1 MTCERTSGLHIGGCT
16 EHLCAADVQALL
28 PGYFLLMLLDPP
40 ANAPADFGKLPCDF
54 SDGIW
59 RGLSPQRIEFAARTG
74 AAPLPCREWVAF
86 HPDLFTGM
94 PQENPLETCSFFAY
108 HPSEALH
115 LSQQERGILSE
126 AIRQMRQEASRHP
139 DPYQRTIL
147 VRHLSRLLGYTL
159 RFYERQFITR
169 SPQAAPLL
177 AQYRSYLREWI
188 LQGNWGA
195 QGPLSV
201 QCCAHRFH
209 LSPAYLEDLLRF
221 ETGYGHR
228 IHLERQ
234 RLDIA
239 KEKLSQP
246 HASLARIAA
255 ELGFSSPQRFQLFF
269 RKTTGLSP
277 RQYALRIH

>member
-16 EHLCAADVQALL
+16 EHLCAADVQTLL

-40 ANAPADFGKLPCDF
+40 ADADFGKLPCDF

-74 AAPLPCREWVAF
+74 AAPLPCREWIAF

-108 HPSEALH
+108 YPSEALH
-115 LSQQERGILSE
+115 LSQQERGILTE
-126 AIRQMRQEASRHP
+126 AIRQMRQEASRQP

-221 ETGYGHR
+221 ETGYGHLS
-228 IHLERQ
+228 HLERQ

-239 KEKLSQP
+239 KEKLSHP

-255 ELGFSSPQRFQLFF
+255 ELGFSSPQGFQVFF

>member
-16 EHLCAADVQALL
+16 EHLCAADVQTLL

-40 ANAPADFGKLPCDF
+40 ADADFGKLPCDF

-74 AAPLPCREWVAF
+74 AAPLPCREWIAF

-115 LSQQERGILSE
+115 LSQQERGILTE
-126 AIRQMRQEASRHP
+126 AIRQMRQEASRQP
-139 DPYQRTIL
+139 DLYQRTIL

-221 ETGYGHR
+221 ETGYGHLS
-228 IHLERQ
+228 HLERQ

-239 KEKLSQP
+239 KEKLSHP

-255 ELGFSSPQRFQLFF
+255 ELGFSSPQGFQLFF

>member
-16 EHLCAADVQALL
+16 EHLCAADVQTLL
-28 PGYFLLMLLDPP
+28 PGYSLLVLLDPP
-40 ANAPADFGKLPCDF
+40 VDADFGKLPCDF

-74 AAPLPCREWVAF
+74 AAPLPCREWIAF

-115 LSQQERGILSE
+115 LSQQERGILTE
-126 AIRQMRQEASRHP
+126 AIRQMRQEASRQP
-139 DPYQRTIL
+139 DSYQRTIL

-221 ETGYGHR
+221 ETGYGHLS
-228 IHLERQ
+228 HLERQ

-239 KEKLSQP
+239 KEKLSHP

-255 ELGFSSPQRFQLFF
+255 ELGFSSPQGFQVFF

>member
-16 EHLCAADVQALL
+16 EHLCAADVQTLL

-40 ANAPADFGKLPCDF
+40 ADADFGRLPCDF

-74 AAPLPCREWVAF
+74 AAPLPCREWIAF

-115 LSQQERGILSE
+115 LSQQERGNLTE
-126 AIRQMRQEASRHP
+126 VLRQMRQEASRQP

-195 QGPLSV
+195 QGPLSI

-221 ETGYGHR
+221 ETGYGHLS
-228 IHLERQ
+228 HLERQ

-239 KEKLSQP
+239 KEKLSHP
-246 HASLARIAA
+246 LASLARIAA
-255 ELGFSSPQRFQLFF
+255 ELGFSSPQGFQVFF

-277 RQYALRIH
+277 RQYVLRIH

>member
-16 EHLCAADVQALL
+16 EHLCAADVQTLL
-28 PGYFLLMLLDPP
+28 PGYSLLVLLDPP
-40 ANAPADFGKLPCDF
+40 ADADFGKLPCDF

-108 HPSEALH
+108 YPSEALH
-115 LSQQERGILSE
+115 LSQQERGILTE
-126 AIRQMRQEASRHP
+126 AIRQMRQEASRQP
-139 DPYQRTIL
+139 DSYQRTIL
-147 VRHLSRLLGYTL
+147 ARHLSRLLGYTL

-195 QGPLSV
+195 LGPLSV
-201 QCCAHRFH
+201 QCCALRFH

-221 ETGYGHR
+221 ETGYGHLS
-228 IHLERQ
+228 HLERQ

-239 KEKLSQP
+239 KEKLSHP

-255 ELGFSSPQRFQLFF
+255 ELGFSSPQGFQVFF

>member
-1 MTCERTSGLHIGGCT
+1 MRTSGNSRATFPMASGGGSPRSGSS
-16 EHLCAADVQALL
+16 L
-28 PGYFLLMLLDPP
+28 PQGPVP
-40 ANAPADFGKLPCDF
+40 
-54 SDGIW
+54 
-59 RGLSPQRIEFAARTG
+59 
-74 AAPLPCREWVAF
+74 PLPCREWIAF

-115 LSQQERGILSE
+115 LSQQERGILTE
-126 AIRQMRQEASRHP
+126 AIRQMRQEASRQP
-139 DPYQRTIL
+139 DPYQHTIL
-147 VRHLSRLLGYTL
+147 VRHLCRLLGYTL

-169 SPQAAPLL
+169 SPQATPLL

-201 QCCAHRFH
+201 QRCAHRFH

-221 ETGYGHR
+221 ETGYGHLS
-228 IHLERQ
+228 HLERQ

-239 KEKLSQP
+239 KEKLSHP
-246 HASLARIAA
+246 HTSLARIAA
-255 ELGFSSPQRFQLFF
+255 ELGFSSPQGFQVFF

>member
-16 EHLCAADVQALL
+16 EHLCAADVQTLL
-28 PGYFLLMLLDPP
+28 PGYSLLMLLDPP
-40 ANAPADFGKLPCDF
+40 ADADFGKLPCDF

-74 AAPLPCREWVAF
+74 AAPLPCREWIAF

-108 HPSEALH
+108 YPSEALH
-115 LSQQERGILSE
+115 LSQQERGILTE
-126 AIRQMRQEASRHP
+126 AIRQMRQEASRQP
-139 DPYQRTIL
+139 DLYQRTIL

-201 QCCAHRFH
+201 QCCALRFH

-221 ETGYGHR
+221 ETGYGHLS
-228 IHLERQ
+228 HLERQ

-239 KEKLSQP
+239 KEKLSHP

-255 ELGFSSPQRFQLFF
+255 ELGFSSPQGFQVFF

>member
-16 EHLCAADVQALL
+16 EHLCAADVQTLL
-28 PGYFLLMLLDPP
+28 PGYFLLMLLNPP
-40 ANAPADFGKLPCDF
+40 ADADFGKLPCDF

-74 AAPLPCREWVAF
+74 AAPLPCREWIAF

-115 LSQQERGILSE
+115 LSQQERGILTE
-126 AIRQMRQEASRHP
+126 AIRQMRQEASRQP
-139 DPYQRTIL
+139 DSYQRTIL
-147 VRHLSRLLGYTL
+147 ARPLIRLLGYTL

-221 ETGYGHR
+221 ETGYGHLS
-228 IHLERQ
+228 HLERQ

-239 KEKLSQP
+239 KEKLSHP

-255 ELGFSSPQRFQLFF
+255 ELGFSSPQGFQLFF

>member
-1 MTCERTSGLHIGGCT
+1 
-16 EHLCAADVQALL
+16 
-28 PGYFLLMLLDPP
+28 
-40 ANAPADFGKLPCDF
+40 
-54 SDGIW
+54 
-59 RGLSPQRIEFAARTG
+59 
-74 AAPLPCREWVAF
+74 
-86 HPDLFTGM
+86 
-94 PQENPLETCSFFAY
+94 
-108 HPSEALH
+108 
-115 LSQQERGILSE
+115 
-126 AIRQMRQEASRHP
+126 MRQEASRQP
-139 DPYQRTIL
+139 DLYQHTIL

-201 QCCAHRFH
+201 QRCAHRFH

-221 ETGYGHR
+221 ETGYGHLS
-228 IHLERQ
+228 HLERQ

-239 KEKLSQP
+239 KEKLSHP

-255 ELGFSSPQRFQLFF
+255 ELGFSSPQGFQVFF

>member
-16 EHLCAADVQALL
+16 EHLCAADVQTLL
-28 PGYFLLMLLDPP
+28 PGYFLLVLLDPP
-40 ANAPADFGKLPCDF
+40 ADADFGKLPCDF

-74 AAPLPCREWVAF
+74 AAPLPCREWIAF

-115 LSQQERGILSE
+115 LSQQERGILTE
-126 AIRQMRQEASRHP
+126 AIRQMRQEASRQP
-139 DPYQRTIL
+139 DLYQRTIL

-221 ETGYGHR
+221 ETGYGHLS
-228 IHLERQ
+228 HLERQ

-239 KEKLSQP
+239 KEKLSHP
-246 HASLARIAA
+246 HTSLARIAA
-255 ELGFSSPQRFQLFF
+255 ELGFSSPQGFQVFF

-277 RQYALRIH
+277 RQYVLRIH

>member
-1 MTCERTSGLHIGGCT
+1 MRTSGNSRATFPMASGGGSPRSGSSLPQGPVPLRFPAGNGLPFTRIFSPECLRKILWKPVRFSPTIPRKPCT
-16 EHLCAADVQALL
+16 SRNR
-28 PGYFLLMLLDPP
+28 
-40 ANAPADFGKLPCDF
+40 NA
-54 SDGIW
+54 
-59 RGLSPQRIEFAARTG
+59 
-74 AAPLPCREWVAF
+74 
-86 HPDLFTGM
+86 
-94 PQENPLETCSFFAY
+94 
-108 HPSEALH
+108 
-115 LSQQERGILSE
+115 
-126 AIRQMRQEASRHP
+126 EASRQP
-139 DPYQRTIL
+139 DPYQHTIL

-201 QCCAHRFH
+201 QRCAHRFH

-221 ETGYGHR
+221 ETGYGHLS
-228 IHLERQ
+228 HLERQ

-239 KEKLSQP
+239 KEKLSHP

-255 ELGFSSPQRFQLFF
+255 ELGFSSPQGFQVFF

>member
-16 EHLCAADVQALL
+16 EHLCAADVQTLL

-40 ANAPADFGKLPCDF
+40 ADADFGRLPCDF

-94 PQENPLETCSFFAY
+94 PQENPLETCSFFSY

-126 AIRQMRQEASRHP
+126 AIRQMRQEASRQP
-139 DPYQRTIL
+139 DLYQRTIL

-221 ETGYGHR
+221 ETGYGHLS
-228 IHLERQ
+228 HLERQ

-239 KEKLSQP
+239 KEKLSHP

-255 ELGFSSPQRFQLFF
+255 ELGFSSPQGFQVFF

-277 RQYALRIH
+277 RQYVLRIH

>member
-16 EHLCAADVQALL
+16 EHLCAADVQTLL
-28 PGYFLLMLLDPP
+28 PGYFLLMLLNPP
-40 ANAPADFGKLPCDF
+40 ADADFGKLPCDF

-74 AAPLPCREWVAF
+74 AAPLPCREWIAF

-115 LSQQERGILSE
+115 LSQQERGILTE
-126 AIRQMRQEASRHP
+126 AIRQMRQEASRQP
-139 DPYQRTIL
+139 DSYQRTIL
-147 VRHLSRLLGYTL
+147 ARHLIRLLGYTL

-221 ETGYGHR
+221 ETGYGHLS
-228 IHLERQ
+228 HLERQ

-239 KEKLSQP
+239 KEKLSHP

-255 ELGFSSPQRFQLFF
+255 ELGFSSPQGFQLFF

>member
-16 EHLCAADVQALL
+16 EHLCAADVQTLL
-28 PGYFLLMLLDPP
+28 PGYFLLMLLNPP
-40 ANAPADFGKLPCDF
+40 ADADFGKLPCDF

-59 RGLSPQRIEFAARTG
+59 RGLSPQRIEFAVRTG
-74 AAPLPCREWVAF
+74 AAPLPCREWIAF

-115 LSQQERGILSE
+115 LSQQERGILTE
-126 AIRQMRQEASRHP
+126 AIRQMRQEASRQP
-139 DPYQRTIL
+139 DLYQHTIL
-147 VRHLSRLLGYTL
+147 IRHLSRLLGYTL

-201 QCCAHRFH
+201 QHCAHRFH

-221 ETGYGHR
+221 ETGYGHLS
-228 IHLERQ
+228 HLERQ

-239 KEKLSQP
+239 KEKLSHP

-255 ELGFSSPQRFQLFF
+255 ELGFSSPQGFQVFF

>member
-16 EHLCAADVQALL
+16 EHLCAADVQTLL

-40 ANAPADFGKLPCDF
+40 ADADFGKLPCDF

-74 AAPLPCREWVAF
+74 AAPLPCREWIAF

-115 LSQQERGILSE
+115 LSQQERGILTE
-126 AIRQMRQEASRHP
+126 AIRQMRQEASRQP
-139 DPYQRTIL
+139 DPYQHTIL

-221 ETGYGHR
+221 ETGYGHLS
-228 IHLERQ
+228 HLERQ

-239 KEKLSQP
+239 KEKLSHP
-246 HASLARIAA
+246 HTSLARIAA
-255 ELGFSSPQRFQLFF
+255 ELGFSSPQGFQVFF

-277 RQYALRIH
+277 RQYVMRIH

>member
-16 EHLCAADVQALL
+16 EHLCAADVQTLL
-28 PGYFLLMLLDPP
+28 PGYSLLVLLDPP
-40 ANAPADFGKLPCDF
+40 ADADFGKLPCDF

-74 AAPLPCREWVAF
+74 AAPLPCREWIAF

-108 HPSEALH
+108 YPSEALH
-115 LSQQERGILSE
+115 LSQQERGILTE
-126 AIRQMRQEASRHP
+126 AIRQMRQEASRQP
-139 DPYQRTIL
+139 DLYQHTIL
-147 VRHLSRLLGYTL
+147 IRHLSRLLGYTL

-201 QCCAHRFH
+201 QRCVHRFH

-221 ETGYGHR
+221 ETGYGHLS
-228 IHLERQ
+228 HLERQ

-239 KEKLSQP
+239 KEKLSHP

-255 ELGFSSPQRFQLFF
+255 ELGFSSPQGFQVFF

>member
-16 EHLCAADVQALL
+16 EHLCAADVQTLL

-40 ANAPADFGKLPCDF
+40 ADADFGKLPCDF

-115 LSQQERGILSE
+115 LSQQERGILTE
-126 AIRQMRQEASRHP
+126 AIRQMRQEASRQP
-139 DPYQRTIL
+139 DLYQRTIL

-221 ETGYGHR
+221 ETGYGHLS
-228 IHLERQ
+228 HLERQ

-239 KEKLSQP
+239 KEKLSHP

-255 ELGFSSPQRFQLFF
+255 ELGFSSPQGFQVFF

>member
-16 EHLCAADVQALL
+16 EHLCAADVQTLL
-28 PGYFLLMLLDPP
+28 PGYFLLVLLDPP
-40 ANAPADFGKLPCDF
+40 ADAPADFGKLPCDF

-74 AAPLPCREWVAF
+74 AAPLPCREWIAF

-126 AIRQMRQEASRHP
+126 AIRQMRQEASRQP
-139 DPYQRTIL
+139 DSYQRTIL
-147 VRHLSRLLGYTL
+147 VRHLIRLLGYTL

-195 QGPLSV
+195 LGPLSV

-221 ETGYGHR
+221 ETGYGHQS
-228 IHLERQ
+228 HLERQ

-239 KEKLSQP
+239 KEKLSHP

-255 ELGFSSPQRFQLFF
+255 ELGFSSPQGFQVFF

>member
-16 EHLCAADVQALL
+16 EHLCAADVQTLL
-28 PGYFLLMLLDPP
+28 PGYFLLILLDPL
-40 ANAPADFGKLPCDF
+40 ADADFGRLPCDF

-74 AAPLPCREWVAF
+74 AAPLPCREWIAF

-115 LSQQERGILSE
+115 LSQQERGILTE
-126 AIRQMRQEASRHP
+126 AIRQMRQEASRQP
-139 DPYQRTIL
+139 DLYQRTIL

-221 ETGYGHR
+221 ETGHGHLS
-228 IHLERQ
+228 HLERQ

-239 KEKLSQP
+239 KEKLSHP
-246 HASLARIAA
+246 HASLVRIAA
-255 ELGFSSPQRFQLFF
+255 ELGFSSPQGFQVFF

-277 RQYALRIH
+277 RQYVLRIH

>member
-16 EHLCAADVQALL
+16 EHLCAADVQTLL
-28 PGYFLLMLLDPP
+28 PGYSLLVLLDPP
-40 ANAPADFGKLPCDF
+40 ADADFGKLPCDF

-74 AAPLPCREWVAF
+74 AAPLPCWEWIAF

-115 LSQQERGILSE
+115 LSQQERGILTE

-221 ETGYGHR
+221 ETGYGHLS
-228 IHLERQ
+228 HLERQ

-239 KEKLSQP
+239 KEKLSHP

-255 ELGFSSPQRFQLFF
+255 ELGFSSPQGFQVFF

-277 RQYALRIH
+277 RQYVLRIH

>member
-16 EHLCAADVQALL
+16 EHLCAADVQTLL
-28 PGYFLLMLLDPP
+28 PGYFLLVLLDPP
-40 ANAPADFGKLPCDF
+40 ADAPADFGKLPCDF

-126 AIRQMRQEASRHP
+126 AIRQMRQEASRQP
-139 DPYQRTIL
+139 DSYQRTIL

-169 SPQAAPLL
+169 SPQATPLL

-221 ETGYGHR
+221 ETGYGHLS
-228 IHLERQ
+228 HLERQ

-239 KEKLSQP
+239 KEKLSHP

-255 ELGFSSPQRFQLFF
+255 ELGFSSPQGFQVFF

-277 RQYALRIH
+277 RQYVLRIH

>member
-16 EHLCAADVQALL
+16 EHLCAADVQTLL
-28 PGYFLLMLLDPP
+28 PGYFLLMLLDPL
-40 ANAPADFGKLPCDF
+40 ADADFGKLPCDF

-74 AAPLPCREWVAF
+74 AAPLPCREWIAF

-115 LSQQERGILSE
+115 LSQQERGILTE
-126 AIRQMRQEASRHP
+126 AIRQMRQEASRQP
-139 DPYQRTIL
+139 DLYQRTIL

-221 ETGYGHR
+221 ETGYGHLS
-228 IHLERQ
+228 HLERQ

-239 KEKLSQP
+239 KEKLSHP
-246 HASLARIAA
+246 HTSLARIAA
-255 ELGFSSPQRFQLFF
+255 ELGFSSPQGFQVFF

-277 RQYALRIH
+277 RQYVLRIH

>member
-16 EHLCAADVQALL
+16 EHLCAADVQTLL
-28 PGYFLLMLLDPP
+28 PGYFLLMLLDPL
-40 ANAPADFGKLPCDF
+40 ADADFGKLPCDF

-74 AAPLPCREWVAF
+74 AAPLPCREWIAF

-115 LSQQERGILSE
+115 LSQQERGILTE
-126 AIRQMRQEASRHP
+126 AIRQMRQEASRQP
-139 DPYQRTIL
+139 DLYQRTIL

-221 ETGYGHR
+221 ETGYGHLS
-228 IHLERQ
+228 HLERQ

-239 KEKLSQP
+239 KEKLSHP
-246 HASLARIAA
+246 HTSLARIAA
-255 ELGFSSPQRFQLFF
+255 ELGFSSPQGFQLFF

-277 RQYALRIH
+277 RQYVLRIH

>member
-16 EHLCAADVQALL
+16 EHLCAADVQTLL
-28 PGYFLLMLLDPP
+28 PGYSLLVLLDPP
-40 ANAPADFGKLPCDF
+40 ADADFGKLPCDF

-74 AAPLPCREWVAF
+74 AVPLPCWEWIAF

-115 LSQQERGILSE
+115 LSQQERGILTE

-221 ETGYGHR
+221 ETGYGHLS
-228 IHLERQ
+228 HLERQ

-239 KEKLSQP
+239 KEKLSHP

-255 ELGFSSPQRFQLFF
+255 ELGFSSPQGFQVFF

-277 RQYALRIH
+277 RQYVLRIH

>member
-16 EHLCAADVQALL
+16 EHLCAADVQTLL

-40 ANAPADFGKLPCDF
+40 ADADFGKLPCDF

-74 AAPLPCREWVAF
+74 AAPLPCREWIAF

-108 HPSEALH
+108 HPLEALH
-115 LSQQERGILSE
+115 LSQQERGILTE
-126 AIRQMRQEASRHP
+126 AIRQMRQEASRQP
-139 DPYQRTIL
+139 DLYQRTIL

-221 ETGYGHR
+221 ETGYGHLS
-228 IHLERQ
+228 HLERQ

-239 KEKLSQP
+239 KEKLSHP

-255 ELGFSSPQRFQLFF
+255 ELGFSSPQGFQVFF

>member
-16 EHLCAADVQALL
+16 EHLCAADVQTLL

-40 ANAPADFGKLPCDF
+40 ADADFGKLPCDF

-74 AAPLPCREWVAF
+74 AAPLPCREWIAF

-115 LSQQERGILSE
+115 LSQQERGILTE
-126 AIRQMRQEASRHP
+126 AIRQMRQEASRQP
-139 DPYQRTIL
+139 DLYQRTIL

-221 ETGYGHR
+221 ETGYGHLS
-228 IHLERQ
+228 HLERQ

-239 KEKLSQP
+239 KEKLSHP

-255 ELGFSSPQRFQLFF
+255 ELGFSSPQGFQVFF

>member
-16 EHLCAADVQALL
+16 EHLCAADVQTLL
-28 PGYFLLMLLDPP
+28 PGYFLLMLLNPP
-40 ANAPADFGKLPCDF
+40 ADADFGKLPCDF

-59 RGLSPQRIEFAARTG
+59 RGISPQRIEFAARTG
-74 AAPLPCREWVAF
+74 AAPLPCREWIAF

-115 LSQQERGILSE
+115 LSQQERGILTE
-126 AIRQMRQEASRHP
+126 AIRQMRQEASRQP
-139 DPYQRTIL
+139 DPYQHTIL

-201 QCCAHRFH
+201 QRCAHRFH

-221 ETGYGHR
+221 ETGYGHLS
-228 IHLERQ
+228 HLERQ

-239 KEKLSQP
+239 KEKLSHP

-255 ELGFSSPQRFQLFF
+255 ELGFSSPQGFQVFF

>member
-1 MTCERTSGLHIGGCT
+1 MTCERTSGLHIGSCT
-16 EHLCAADVQALL
+16 EHLCAADVQTLL

-40 ANAPADFGKLPCDF
+40 ADAPADFGKLPCDF

-74 AAPLPCREWVAF
+74 AAPLPCREWIAF

-115 LSQQERGILSE
+115 LSQQERGILTE
-126 AIRQMRQEASRHP
+126 AIRQMRQEASRQP
-139 DPYQRTIL
+139 DLYQRTIL

-195 QGPLSV
+195 LGPLSV

-221 ETGYGHR
+221 ETGYGHLS
-228 IHLERQ
+228 HLERQ

-239 KEKLSQP
+239 KEKLSHP

-255 ELGFSSPQRFQLFF
+255 ELGFSSPQGFQVFF

>member
-16 EHLCAADVQALL
+16 EHLCAADVQTLL

-40 ANAPADFGKLPCDF
+40 ADADFGKLPCDF

-74 AAPLPCREWVAF
+74 AAPLPCREWIAF

-115 LSQQERGILSE
+115 LSQQERGILTE
-126 AIRQMRQEASRHP
+126 AIRQMRQEASRQP
-139 DPYQRTIL
+139 DLYQRTIL

-221 ETGYGHR
+221 ETGYGHLS
-228 IHLERQ
+228 HLERQ

-239 KEKLSQP
+239 KEKLSHP
-246 HASLARIAA
+246 HTSLARIAA
-255 ELGFSSPQRFQLFF
+255 ELGFSSPQGFQVFF

-277 RQYALRIH
+277 RQYVLRIH

>member
-16 EHLCAADVQALL
+16 EHLCAADVQTLL
-28 PGYFLLMLLDPP
+28 PGYSLLVLLDPP
-40 ANAPADFGKLPCDF
+40 ADADFGKLPCDF

-115 LSQQERGILSE
+115 LSQQERGILTE
-126 AIRQMRQEASRHP
+126 AIRQMRQEASRQP

-221 ETGYGHR
+221 ETGYGHLS
-228 IHLERQ
+228 HLERQ

-239 KEKLSQP
+239 KEKLSHP

-255 ELGFSSPQRFQLFF
+255 ELGFSSPQGFQVFF

>member
-1 MTCERTSGLHIGGCT
+1 
-16 EHLCAADVQALL
+16 
-28 PGYFLLMLLDPP
+28 
-40 ANAPADFGKLPCDF
+40 
-54 SDGIW
+54 
-59 RGLSPQRIEFAARTG
+59 
-74 AAPLPCREWVAF
+74 
-86 HPDLFTGM
+86 M

-115 LSQQERGILSE
+115 LSQQERGILTE
-126 AIRQMRQEASRHP
+126 AIRQMRQEASRQP
-139 DPYQRTIL
+139 DLYQRTIL

-221 ETGYGHR
+221 ETGYGHLS
-228 IHLERQ
+228 HLERQ

-239 KEKLSQP
+239 KEKLSHP
-246 HASLARIAA
+246 HTSLARIAA
-255 ELGFSSPQRFQLFF
+255 ELGFSSPQGFQVFF

-277 RQYALRIH
+277 RQYVLRIH